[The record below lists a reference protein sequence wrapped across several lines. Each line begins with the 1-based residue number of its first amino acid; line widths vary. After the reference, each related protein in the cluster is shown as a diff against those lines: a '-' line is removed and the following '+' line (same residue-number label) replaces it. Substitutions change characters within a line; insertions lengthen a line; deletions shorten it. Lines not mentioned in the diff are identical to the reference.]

1 MKELGILEF
10 QLLAAHSIS
19 VPETDYPTLAASQ
32 FTAVICPSSSMRS
45 GFPAARL
52 KDMRLAGINAA
63 LGTDNVA
70 NANAYDLFR
79 EMDIAAKLSV
89 YREAEPGAIPA
100 VEILAIATMG
110 GARALGL
117 GEKIGSLESGKF
129 ADLIALDL
137 NNIGWAPKGA
147 QDIYTAIVYSISGM
161 HVTDVIVDG
170 QWLLKEQ
177 AWQTL
182 DYPSAVEQI
191 NEDYQQLAKRLN

>member
-1 MKELGILEF
+1 
-10 QLLAAHSIS
+10 
-19 VPETDYPTLAASQ
+19 
-32 FTAVICPSSSMRS
+32 MRS

-52 KDMRLAGINAA
+52 KDMRLAGINTA

-89 YREAEPGAIPA
+89 YRESEPGAIPA
-100 VEILAIATMG
+100 VEILDMATMG

-117 GEKIGSLESGKF
+117 EDQIGSLESGKF

-147 QDIYTAIVYSISGM
+147 QNIYTAIVYSISGM
-161 HVTDVIVDG
+161 HVTDVLVDG
-170 QWLLKEQ
+170 QWLLKDQ
-177 AWQTL
+177 AWQTM
-182 DYPSAVEQI
+182 DYTEAVKQI
-191 NEDYQQLAKRLN
+191 NKDYQRLAARLD